1 MNKVF
6 SKADGMLAEAAKKF
20 TSVSVNRGKTAF
32 PKAPKDLESLGIRW
46 DFDGEVTQ
54 GEQVYN
60 KFQIQ
65 PNAGKIPSSIKDW
78 REKNGGTHAV
88 MGTMY
93 VKKGGSKGDVQE
105 AFEKFKKEFKD

>member
-6 SKADGMLAEAAKKF
+6 SKANGMLAEAAKKF
-20 TSVSVNRGKTAF
+20 TSVLVNLGKTAF
-32 PKAPKDLESLGIRW
+32 PKAPKYLENLGIRW

-54 GEQVYN
+54 VGQVYN

-65 PNAGKIPSSIKDW
+65 PNAGKISSSIKDW
-78 REKNGGTHAV
+78 RKKNGRTHAV

-93 VKKGGSKGDVQE
+93 VKKGGSKGNVQK
-105 AFEKFKKEFKD
+105 AFKEFKKEFKN